1 MFMMAFAAVF
11 VVQDAPQ
18 PDPQAWYWQAGG
30 CAASAAIES
39 EHAGSTL
46 SDAERS
52 ALTAEMIGG
61 GMVMAQMGTDIGRTA
76 EQIDS
81 QDGEAMMSFFSAM
94 REHRREAFDA
104 HRAYCRVL
112 LARRD

>member
-1 MFMMAFAAVF
+1 MFILAFAAV
-11 VVQDAPQ
+11 VAVQDAPQ
-18 PDPQAWYWQAGG
+18 PDPQTWYWQAGG

-39 EHAGSTL
+39 EHAGTAL
-46 SDAERS
+46 SEAERS

-61 GMVMAQMGTDIGRTA
+61 GMVMAQMGPDIGRTP

-81 QDGEAMMSFFSAM
+81 QDGEAMMSFFDMM

-104 HRAYCRVL
+104 HRAYCRAL
-112 LARRD
+112 LARRP